1 MKITTI
7 GEILID
13 MTQTHIDENG
23 NPHFAAIPGGAP
35 ANVAVAVSKLGG
47 EAAFV
52 GCVGDDLY
60 GRLLRDTLIRYGV
73 SVDGMQVTKRANT
86 TLAIVMVD
94 PTGERSFS
102 FYRKPGA
109 DTLIHVDKAIRDT
122 ADTDIL
128 HFGSVSLTDPY
139 CRDAV
144 VTTVQAAK
152 SNGALITYDPNYRAA
167 LWDHEQAAMLQM
179 RAVLPLCD
187 IVKISDE
194 ETQLLCGVQ
203 EPEDALEAL
212 MGMGIRLAVVTLGK
226 RGAMWR
232 CGNMTGMVPGFP
244 VKVADTNGAGDT
256 FFGALLSRIAARG
269 GLDGLTEDEINGMV
283 RFANK
288 AASITTSRPGAIP
301 AMPVLQEVE
310 EGLK

>member
-102 FYRKPGA
+102 FYRKPA
-109 DTLIHVDKAIRDT
+109 RHSLCQDVSFIRWVLLKITRTSCLCTL
-122 ADTDIL
+122 
-128 HFGSVSLTDPY
+128 SV
-139 CRDAV
+139 
-144 VTTVQAAK
+144 
-152 SNGALITYDPNYRAA
+152 
-167 LWDHEQAAMLQM
+167 
-179 RAVLPLCD
+179 
-187 IVKISDE
+187 
-194 ETQLLCGVQ
+194 
-203 EPEDALEAL
+203 
-212 MGMGIRLAVVTLGK
+212 
-226 RGAMWR
+226 
-232 CGNMTGMVPGFP
+232 
-244 VKVADTNGAGDT
+244 
-256 FFGALLSRIAARG
+256 
-269 GLDGLTEDEINGMV
+269 
-283 RFANK
+283 
-288 AASITTSRPGAIP
+288 
-301 AMPVLQEVE
+301 
-310 EGLK
+310 